1 MHSSIAKAQ
10 VKGTFRVANDVLDK
24 YNAEAEK
31 RVGQNKPF
39 SRKSMTAYVQNI
51 FDMYGDL
58 LLFHRIDKQ
67 NSSWHFDSLNLAIN
81 PDPADFGEL
90 GILHCI
96 ICERVVTR
104 NIRVKRQPYHHYSS
118 ICYVHEHFLQRVHQ
132 RASPLQTQNIKNML
146 MSMVLW
152 LDKHHRASDRQ
163 AAKLFFVSG
172 KHVVIA
178 TYHAKLDV
186 YVFNTVLSKE
196 MFSFKQ
202 QQDFQQAYVL
212 LNQSENDFVCINE
225 AGELIDAF
233 KARNELSPDE
243 ILSNTTFFNLD

>member
-24 YNAEAEK
+24 YNAEAEE
-31 RVGQNKPF
+31 RFGQNKSF
-39 SRKSMTAYVQNI
+39 SKKSMTAYVQNI

-96 ICERVVTR
+96 ICERVITR
-104 NIRVKRQPYHHYSS
+104 NIRVRRQPYHHYSS
-118 ICYVHEHFLQRVHQ
+118 KCYVHEHFLQRVHQ

-152 LDKHHRASDRQ
+152 LGKNHRSSSRRAG
-163 AAKLFFVSG
+163 KIFFVSG
-172 KHVVIA
+172 QHVVVA
-178 TYHAKLDV
+178 TYHAKLAT
-186 YVFNTVLSKE
+186 YVFNTILSKE
-196 MFSFKQ
+196 VFSLKQ
-202 QQDFQQAYVL
+202 EQDFQQAYVL
-212 LNQSENDFVCINE
+212 LNESENDFVCIDE
-225 AGELIDAF
+225 SGEFIDAF
-233 KARNELSPDE
+233 KARNELSLDE
-243 ILSNTTFFNLD
+243 ILSNTNFFNLD

>member
-104 NIRVKRQPYHHYSS
+104 NIRVKRQPYLRISVNPIGRFGFIRS
-118 ICYVHEHFLQRVHQ
+118 
-132 RASPLQTQNIKNML
+132 
-146 MSMVLW
+146 
-152 LDKHHRASDRQ
+152 
-163 AAKLFFVSG
+163 LF
-172 KHVVIA
+172 H
-178 TYHAKLDV
+178 
-186 YVFNTVLSKE
+186 
-196 MFSFKQ
+196 
-202 QQDFQQAYVL
+202 L
-212 LNQSENDFVCINE
+212 LFRPCQFY
-225 AGELIDAF
+225 L
-233 KARNELSPDE
+233 K
-243 ILSNTTFFNLD
+243 

>member
-1 MHSSIAKAQ
+1 
-10 VKGTFRVANDVLDK
+10 
-24 YNAEAEK
+24 
-31 RVGQNKPF
+31 
-39 SRKSMTAYVQNI
+39 
-51 FDMYGDL
+51 
-58 LLFHRIDKQ
+58 
-67 NSSWHFDSLNLAIN
+67 
-81 PDPADFGEL
+81 
-90 GILHCI
+90 
-96 ICERVVTR
+96 
-104 NIRVKRQPYHHYSS
+104 
-118 ICYVHEHFLQRVHQ
+118 
-132 RASPLQTQNIKNML
+132 

-152 LDKHHRASDRQ
+152 LDKHHRTSDRQ
-163 AAKLFFVSG
+163 TAKLFFVSG
-172 KHVVIA
+172 KHVVVA

-202 QQDFQQAYVL
+202 EQDFQQAYVL

>member
-24 YNAEAEK
+24 YNAAAEK

-104 NIRVKRQPYHHYSS
+104 NIRVRRQPYHHPS
-118 ICYVHEHFLQRVHQ
+118 
-132 RASPLQTQNIKNML
+132 
-146 MSMVLW
+146 MSRRRRHLYGGRK
-152 LDKHHRASDRQ
+152 LRGTTKTHR
-163 AAKLFFVSG
+163 
-172 KHVVIA
+172 
-178 TYHAKLDV
+178 
-186 YVFNTVLSKE
+186 
-196 MFSFKQ
+196 
-202 QQDFQQAYVL
+202 
-212 LNQSENDFVCINE
+212 
-225 AGELIDAF
+225 
-233 KARNELSPDE
+233 
-243 ILSNTTFFNLD
+243 

>member
-24 YNAEAEK
+24 YNAQAEK

-90 GILHCI
+90 GAYFG
-96 ICERVVTR
+96 E
-104 NIRVKRQPYHHYSS
+104 
-118 ICYVHEHFLQRVHQ
+118 
-132 RASPLQTQNIKNML
+132 
-146 MSMVLW
+146 
-152 LDKHHRASDRQ
+152 SDRSFRFYPITFSSSFSS
-163 AAKLFFVSG
+163 LP
-172 KHVVIA
+172 
-178 TYHAKLDV
+178 
-186 YVFNTVLSKE
+186 VL
-196 MFSFKQ
+196 
-202 QQDFQQAYVL
+202 
-212 LNQSENDFVCINE
+212 
-225 AGELIDAF
+225 
-233 KARNELSPDE
+233 P
-243 ILSNTTFFNLD
+243 